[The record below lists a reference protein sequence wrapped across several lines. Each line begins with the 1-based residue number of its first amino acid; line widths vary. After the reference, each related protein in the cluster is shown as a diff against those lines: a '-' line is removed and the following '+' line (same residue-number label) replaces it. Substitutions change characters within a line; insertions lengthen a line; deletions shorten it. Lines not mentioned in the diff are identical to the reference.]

1 MTETLNQSKKGS
13 KGFKGFGI
21 SRDVELDDELR
32 PADDIVSTLA
42 QSLLLEQ
49 TSPNYETNQESTN
62 NLQAVPF
69 KGSMQDSLLKHK
81 PAFLSPLTSIEN
93 KMLGVTNN
101 LVIYGEENNLFGGN
115 GPSKEQMIKEGNW
128 MLDKKMIATQKHMN

>member
-13 KGFKGFGI
+13 KGFNESIQGFKGFGI

-49 TSPNYETNQESTN
+49 TSPNYQSNKESTK
-62 NLQAVPF
+62 NLQAVTS
-69 KGSMQDSLLKHK
+69 KGPEQDTLHKHK

-115 GPSKEQMIKEGNW
+115 GPSKE
-128 MLDKKMIATQKHMN
+128 